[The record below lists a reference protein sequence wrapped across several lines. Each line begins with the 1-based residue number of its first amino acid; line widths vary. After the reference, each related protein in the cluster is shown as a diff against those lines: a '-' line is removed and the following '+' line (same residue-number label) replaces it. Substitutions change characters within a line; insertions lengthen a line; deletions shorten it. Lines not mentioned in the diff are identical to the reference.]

1 MKIQLS
7 HSYNSIID
15 LENLFFAWREFIV
28 GKRNKKDVEIF
39 SRNLLDNILAL
50 NEDLANR
57 TYCHGGYVDS
67 YITDPKRRHIHK
79 ASVRDRLIH
88 HAIYRILYPFFDRT
102 FIADS
107 FSCRNDKGMHK
118 AMDRFQAL
126 AYKASKNH
134 TRTCWVLKCDIRK
147 FFDSIDHGVLM
158 GILSCYIPD
167 QDIMNLLGNVIE
179 SYDSKIYGK
188 GIGLPLGNLTSQLFA
203 NVYMND
209 FDQWVKHKLKVKYYL
224 RYADDFVVLS
234 DDKNYLESILPQ
246 IGKLLSEELKLTLH
260 PDKVSIKTLAS
271 GVDYLGW
278 VHFTDHRVLRATTK
292 SKSLNRIKANP
303 TNATLQSY
311 LGLLSHGNG
320 NKICEKLLNDY
331 WLYKTDDS

>member
-1 MKIQLS
+1 MKL
-7 HSYNSIID
+7 
-15 LENLFFAWREFIV
+15 
-28 GKRNKKDVEIF
+28 DVQIF
-39 SRNLLDNILAL
+39 SRNLLDNILSL

-57 TYCHGGYVDS
+57 TYCHGGYVDF

-88 HAIYRILYPFFDRT
+88 HTIYRILYPFFDRT

-118 AMDRFQAL
+118 AMNRFRAL
-126 AYKASKNH
+126 AYKTSKNH
-134 TRTCWVLKCDIRK
+134 SRTCWVLKCDIRK
-147 FFDSIDHGVLM
+147 FFDSIDHKILM
-158 GILSCYIPD
+158 DSLSRYIPD
-167 QDIMNLLGNVIE
+167 RDIMSLLDEVIE
-179 SYDSKIYGK
+179 SYDSKIYGQD
-188 GIGLPLGNLTSQLFA
+188 IGLPLGNLTSQLLA

-224 RYADDFVVLS
+224 RYADDFMVLN
-234 DDKNYLESILPQ
+234 DDKEYLEKILPE
-246 IGKLLSEELKLTLH
+246 IGQFLSKELKLTLH
-260 PDKVSIKTLAS
+260 PNKISIRTMAS

-278 VHFTDHRVLRATTK
+278 VHFTDHRVLRNTTK
-292 SKSLNRIKANP
+292 RKSINRIKISP

-320 NKICEKLLNDY
+320 HKVRERLLNYY
-331 WLYKTDDS
+331 WLYKLERVF